1 MRAGLHILQPRRLL
15 ELPEP
20 QHKASHG
27 PAFTTEQKDPCP
39 TAAAAPEDTHSPAI
53 QAAPDAS
60 ETAGRC
66 VHGCTHRYETLQQIG
81 TQVHRQAERVEKD
94 PTQPAHPSTIL
105 TTLGTPLST
114 QSPWLGAT
122 VLGALLKV
130 QFLDEKGDLEPPAHY
145 LQK

>member
-1 MRAGLHILQPRRLL
+1 M
-15 ELPEP
+15 
-20 QHKASHG
+20 
-27 PAFTTEQKDPCP
+27 
-39 TAAAAPEDTHSPAI
+39 
-53 QAAPDAS
+53 
-60 ETAGRC
+60 
-66 VHGCTHRYETLQQIG
+66 HGCTHRYETLQQIG

-122 VLGALLKV
+122 VLGAVLKV
-130 QFLDEKGDLEPPAHY
+130 QFLDEKGDLEPPDHH